1 MFYFYEEML
10 IIVVAMLQY
19 KYNNASLPK
28 GQEKRRKRLKAVF
41 ALQKDPNPKPLLAR
55 YNAAREF
62 DSGRNT
68 VIVRGNRGPKY
79 PYRACFVIFWG
90 RKNIAGECSLKIPYS
105 TIAVNVVFGLVY

>member
-41 ALQKDPNPKPLLAR
+41 ALQKDPNPKPLLLASDQ
-55 YNAAREF
+55 REIE
-62 DSGRNT
+62 GQNT
-68 VIVRGNRGPKY
+68 MLYSVFCDILG
-79 PYRACFVIFWG
+79 AQ
-90 RKNIAGECSLKIPYS
+90 NIAGECSLKIPYGPTLYGGKS
-105 TIAVNVVFGLVY
+105 KF

>member
-41 ALQKDPNPKPLLAR
+41 ALQKDPNPKPLLDITRHVSSILASDQ
-55 YNAAREF
+55 REIE
-62 DSGRNT
+62 GQNT
-68 VIVRGNRGPKY
+68 MLYSVF
-79 PYRACFVIFWG
+79 CDIF
-90 RKNIAGECSLKIPYS
+90 
-105 TIAVNVVFGLVY
+105 